1 MDAPVQLVFSG
12 EVLEGFSL
20 DDVKRRVG
28 QLLKLDDA
36 RVAQLFS
43 GRRTVLK
50 RAVAREDADRY
61 ARVLAQAG
69 ARVLIE
75 AEPAPTRPAPSRAD
89 APAGGKAEMSMLGNV
104 ERTAPS
110 PASARPAAPVLELVP
125 AAAPAVDEVTCPNC
139 GERQTK
145 RLLCRGCA
153 TNLEMAIAAKIE
165 RDNAARQARQDELD
179 ARRAM
184 RAGAATG
191 TRAPGIFG
199 FGLSGRMGRLKYAT
213 AHAAMWSLLMFLAVP
228 AIEKPTGGR
237 VAFFMLG
244 VLLVAFLS
252 MRHSVLRCHDCDK
265 SGWWTLFTFVPTA
278 NLILSLILSFA
289 PGTDGENDYGEQPPS
304 SGWAPLGISV
314 IVLCIAAGFLVKA
327 TIHAMTMQGVHIQN
341 DEESQELGAGSD
353 HRADAMLPN
362 EEARDAFSRYQQ
374 ARDHKAFAVSA
385 AGGWGMATSAGNA
398 RDAMKQALADC
409 ETRRPQYT
417 GECAV
422 INLNGMWPR
431 R

>member
-1 MDAPVQLVFSG
+1 MRGWDGKMDAPVQLVFLG
-12 EVLEGFSL
+12 EVLDGFSL

-28 QLLKLDDA
+28 QLLKLDEP

-50 RAVAREDADRY
+50 REVRREDAQRY
-61 ARVLAQAG
+61 ARALAQVG
-69 ARVLIE
+69 ARVHIE
-75 AEPAPTRPAPSRAD
+75 AQDATPKAAASAP
-89 APAGGKAEMSMLGNV
+89 
-104 ERTAPS
+104 
-110 PASARPAAPVLELVP
+110 PASHPPVVPPLPVATAKPAVPTLALVP
-125 AAAPAVDEVTCPNC
+125 EAAPAADEVTCPNC
-139 GERQTK
+139 GERQSK

-184 RAGAATG
+184 RAGASTG
-191 TRAPGIFG
+191 VRSPGIFG

-213 AHAAMWSLLMFLAVP
+213 AHAVMWSLLMFLAVP
-228 AIEKPTGGR
+228 AIEKPTAGR
-237 VAFFMLG
+237 VIFFMLG
-244 VLLVAFLS
+244 LALVAFLS

-289 PGTDGENDYGEQPPS
+289 PGTDGENEYGEQPPP

-314 IVLCIAAGFLVKA
+314 IVFCIAAGFLVKA
-327 TIHAMTMQGVHIQN
+327 SIHAMTMQGVHLETG
-341 DEESQELGAGSD
+341 DLEDLEPASD
-353 HRADAMLPN
+353 HRADGLMPN
-362 EEARDAFSRYQQ
+362 QEARDAFSSYQQ
-374 ARDHKAFAVSA
+374 ARDHKAFAISA
-385 AGGWGMATSAGNA
+385 AGGWGMATSAGNQ
-398 RDAMKQALADC
+398 RDAMRAALADC

-417 GECAV
+417 GECMLV
-422 INLNGMWPR
+422 NVNGMWPR